1 MEVESFFPE
10 PTQDA
15 LVPRASLL
23 CRMIDKMMGSYVRLS
38 GCRARGEFL
47 GCCASSRSPPES
59 EGSSNTWLEWF
70 CEDLL
75 T

>member
-38 GCRARGEFL
+38 GVEHG
-47 GCCASSRSPPES
+47 ASFWAAVPLPALPRKVKVAVTP
-59 EGSSNTWLEWF
+59 GSNGF
-70 CEDLL
+70 VKIY
-75 T
+75 